1 MTSSLSSS
9 RANRRTS
16 FRNAA
21 CSSFHAKSKVVFLL
35 VVNLAQEPLSFVILS
50 FVIPI
55 RYADTDAGE
64 RSAAVFAAT
73 SSGTGAGFGVEDA
86 DDAADAD
93 DDAGTATTAAV
104 FSTNRCG
111 RPPGSLM
118 RAGTPITIMLE

>member
-35 VVNLAQEPLSFVILS
+35 VVNLAQEPLS

-104 FSTNRCG
+104 FFTN
-111 RPPGSLM
+111 
-118 RAGTPITIMLE
+118 